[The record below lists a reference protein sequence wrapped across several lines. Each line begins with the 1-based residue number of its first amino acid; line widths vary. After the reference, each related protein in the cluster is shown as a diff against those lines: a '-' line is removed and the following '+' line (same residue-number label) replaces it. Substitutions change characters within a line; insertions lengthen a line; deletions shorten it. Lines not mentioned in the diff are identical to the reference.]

1 MPKPITMPKPK
12 TMTKPKT
19 MPKPKTPN
27 LIVLPD
33 VDDILHFKS
42 AGLDKANNDAY
53 NKIRENIITNMFNL
67 DDDYFNDA
75 VYGEEWKTL
84 HEKFNASISTLC
96 ETPFSS
102 IHIKHMGGMSYNYDF
117 ELTFLDENGKT
128 IKTVKLE
135 FKHNNSNVAKL
146 VQFME
151 LYDKD
156 CQNKHGICTE
166 MSYAEFYYDNYL
178 DKYLDADDELVCE
191 KPDKNVYLNNV
202 SDIKYSH
209 SFFDLLHKKKDNQ
222 IKKKKEIANE
232 SVKEYLKLY
241 SQTFHFDKITQKII
255 KSQTDKVFLMW
266 DCENFHTQQLDI
278 ENITITGIKK
288 MDELSFDLNVTDF
301 EYDICV
307 RLRWANNNG
316 LANPSWK
323 FSFIPK

>member
-1 MPKPITMPKPK
+1 MPKPK
-12 TMTKPKT
+12 KT
-19 MPKPKTPN
+19 N

-33 VDDILHFKS
+33 IDEILHFKS
-42 AGLDKANNDAY
+42 AGLNKSNNDAY

-67 DDDYFNDA
+67 DDDYFKDPI
-75 VYGEEWKTL
+75 YGEEWKL
-84 HEKFNASISTLC
+84 LYDKFTTSVSTLC
-96 ETPFSS
+96 DVPYAS
-102 IHIKHMGGMSYNYDF
+102 INIKHMGGMSYNYDF
-117 ELTFLDENGKT
+117 LLNFIDKNKKNIKT
-128 IKTVKLE
+128 IKME
-135 FKHNNSNVAKL
+135 FKHNNSNLTKL

-156 CQNKHGICTE
+156 SKNKYDVCVK
-166 MSYAEFYYDNYL
+166 MSYAEFYYNMYL
-178 DKYLDADDELVCE
+178 DKYLEVDDELICE
-191 KPDKNVYLNNV
+191 KPNKEDYLKYV
-202 SDIKYSH
+202 SDITYKH
-209 SFFDLLHKKKDNQ
+209 PFFNLLYKKKDNQ

-241 SQTFHFDKITQKII
+241 SSTFNFDKITQKIRE
-255 KSQTDKVFLMW
+255 SQTGKVFLLW
-266 DCENFHTQQLDI
+266 DCEKFHIRKLVDI

-288 MDELSFDLNVTDF
+288 MNDLSFDLNVSNF

>member
-1 MPKPITMPKPK
+1 MPV
-12 TMTKPKT
+12 TKPKT
-19 MPKPKTPN
+19 MSVLKPKTIP

-33 VDDILHFKS
+33 VDDIVHFKS
-42 AGLDKANNDAY
+42 AGLDKSNNDAY

-67 DDDYFNDA
+67 DDDYFNDT
-75 VYGEEWKTL
+75 VYGEQWKTL
-84 HEKFNASISTLC
+84 FDKFSASISTLC
-96 ETPFSS
+96 ETPFCS
-102 IHIKHMGGMSYNYDF
+102 IHIKHMGGMGYNYDF
-117 ELTFLDENGKT
+117 ELTFLDDNGKT

-156 CQNKHGICTE
+156 CKNKFNVCSK

-178 DKYLDADDELVCE
+178 DKYLESDDELVCE
-191 KPDKNVYLNNV
+191 KPDKDVYLKNV

-209 SFFDLLHKKKDNQ
+209 SFFNLLYKKKENQ

-241 SQTFHFDKITQKII
+241 SSTFQFDKITQKI
-255 KSQTDKVFLMW
+255 KDSQTDKVFLMW
-266 DCENFHTQQLDI
+266 DCENFHIQELDI
-278 ENITITGIKK
+278 KNITITGIKK
-288 MDELSFDLNVTDF
+288 LDDLSFDLNVTNF

-323 FSFIPK
+323 LSFIPK